1 MSRRNYWIIRKKI
14 MPQHTDHAGVLWH
27 GYYLN
32 WLEEARIDALSKV
45 GIKYIDLIKD
55 GYEMPVVSIE
65 IKYKSPILHGEE
77 ILIESEF
84 VINES
89 PRIKINSNFI
99 GRNNIITTSSSIDL
113 VLINKENF
121 SIVRKKPKFFLEALN
136 KLKNGPKEIKVI
148 TNV

>member
-1 MSRRNYWIIRKKI
+1 

-32 WLEEARIDALSKV
+32 WLEEARIDALFKV
-45 GIKYIDLIKD
+45 GIKYIDLIKY

-136 KLKNGPKEIKVI
+136 KLKNGPK
-148 TNV
+148 

>member
-1 MSRRNYWIIRKKI
+1 MSSRNHWIIRKEV

-99 GRNNIITTSSSIDL
+99 GINNIITTSSSIDL

-121 SIVRKKPKFFLEALN
+121 SIIRKKPKFFLEALN
-136 KLKNGPKEIKVI
+136 KLKNGPK
-148 TNV
+148 

>member
-1 MSRRNYWIIRKKI
+1 MSRRNHWIIRKEV

-65 IKYKSPILHGEE
+65 IKDKSPILHGEE

-136 KLKNGPKEIKVI
+136 KLKNGPK
-148 TNV
+148 

>member
-1 MSRRNYWIIRKKI
+1 MTRRNYWVIRKET

-32 WLEEARIDALSKV
+32 WLEEARIDALFKV

-121 SIVRKKPKFFLEALN
+121 SIVKKKPKFFLEALN
-136 KLKNGPKEIKVI
+136 KLKNGPK
-148 TNV
+148 

>member
-1 MSRRNYWIIRKKI
+1 MSRRNYWIIRKET

-32 WLEEARIDALSKV
+32 WLEEARLDALSKV
-45 GIKYIDLIKD
+45 GIKYIDLVKD

-65 IKYKSPILHGEE
+65 IKYKSPIFHGEV

-84 VINES
+84 IINES
-89 PRIKINSNFI
+89 PRIKINSNFL
-99 GRNNIITTSSSIDL
+99 GRNNIIMTSSSIDL

-121 SIVRKKPKFFLEALN
+121 SIVRKKPRFFLEALN
-136 KLKNGPKEIKVI
+136 KLKNGPKSTK
-148 TNV
+148 

>member
-1 MSRRNYWIIRKKI
+1 MSRRNHWIIRKEV

-32 WLEEARIDALSKV
+32 WLEEARIDALFKV

-84 VINES
+84 EINES

-136 KLKNGPKEIKVI
+136 KLKNGPK
-148 TNV
+148 

>member
-1 MSRRNYWIIRKKI
+1 MSRRNHWIIRKEV

-32 WLEEARIDALSKV
+32 WLEEARIDALFKV

-136 KLKNGPKEIKVI
+136 KLKNGPK
-148 TNV
+148 

>member
-1 MSRRNYWIIRKKI
+1 MTRRNYWIIRKET

-136 KLKNGPKEIKVI
+136 KLKNGPK
-148 TNV
+148 

>member
-1 MSRRNYWIIRKKI
+1 MSRRNHWIIRKEV

-27 GYYLN
+27 GYYIN

-55 GYEMPVVSIE
+55 GYEMPVVNIE

-99 GRNNIITTSSSIDL
+99 GRNNIIMTSSSIDL

-121 SIVRKKPKFFLEALN
+121 SIIRKKPKFFLEALN
-136 KLKNGPKEIKVI
+136 KLKNGPK
-148 TNV
+148 

>member
-1 MSRRNYWIIRKKI
+1 

-55 GYEMPVVSIE
+55 GYEMPVVNIE

-99 GRNNIITTSSSIDL
+99 GRNNIITTSASIDL

-121 SIVRKKPKFFLEALN
+121 SIVRKKPKFFSEALN
-136 KLKNGPKEIKVI
+136 KLKNGPK
-148 TNV
+148 

>member
-1 MSRRNYWIIRKKI
+1 MSKRNNWIIRKQT

-99 GRNNIITTSSSIDL
+99 GINNIITTSSSIDL

-121 SIVRKKPKFFLEALN
+121 SIVRKKPKFFSEALN
-136 KLKNGPKEIKVI
+136 KLKNGPK
-148 TNV
+148 

>member
-1 MSRRNYWIIRKKI
+1 MSRRNHWIIRKDV

-27 GYYLN
+27 GYYIN

-77 ILIESEF
+77 ISIESEF

-136 KLKNGPKEIKVI
+136 KLKNGPK
-148 TNV
+148 

>member
-1 MSRRNYWIIRKKI
+1 MSRRNHWIIRKEV

-45 GIKYIDLIKD
+45 GIKYIDLIND

-136 KLKNGPKEIKVI
+136 KLKNGPK
-148 TNV
+148 

>member
-1 MSRRNYWIIRKKI
+1 MSRRNHWIIRKET

-84 VINES
+84 LINES

-136 KLKNGPKEIKVI
+136 KLKNGPQ
-148 TNV
+148 

>member
-1 MSRRNYWIIRKKI
+1 MSRRNNWIIRKET

-121 SIVRKKPKFFLEALN
+121 SIVRKKPKFFSEALN
-136 KLKNGPKEIKVI
+136 KLKNGPK
-148 TNV
+148 

>member
-1 MSRRNYWIIRKKI
+1 MSRKNHWIIRKEV

-136 KLKNGPKEIKVI
+136 KLKNGPK
-148 TNV
+148 

>member
-1 MSRRNYWIIRKKI
+1 MSRRNYWIIRKET

-55 GYEMPVVSIE
+55 GYELPVVSIE

-136 KLKNGPKEIKVI
+136 KLKNGP
-148 TNV
+148 N

>member
-1 MSRRNYWIIRKKI
+1 MSRRNHWIIRKEV

-32 WLEEARIDALSKV
+32 WLEEARLDALFKV

-77 ILIESEF
+77 ISIESEF

-121 SIVRKKPKFFLEALN
+121 SIIRKKPKFFLEALN
-136 KLKNGPKEIKVI
+136 KLKNGPK
-148 TNV
+148 

>member
-1 MSRRNYWIIRKKI
+1 MSRRNHWIIRKEV

-32 WLEEARIDALSKV
+32 WLEEARIDALFKV

-99 GRNNIITTSSSIDL
+99 GINNIITTSSSIDL

-121 SIVRKKPKFFLEALN
+121 SIVRKKPKFFSEALN
-136 KLKNGPKEIKVI
+136 KLKNGPK
-148 TNV
+148 

>member
-1 MSRRNYWIIRKKI
+1 MSRRNHWIIRKEV

-55 GYEMPVVSIE
+55 GYELPVVSIE

-136 KLKNGPKEIKVI
+136 KLKNGPK
-148 TNV
+148 

>member
-1 MSRRNYWIIRKKI
+1 MTRRNYWVIRKET

-32 WLEEARIDALSKV
+32 WLEEARLDALSKV

-55 GYEMPVVSIE
+55 GFEMPVVSID
-65 IKYKSPILHGEE
+65 IRYKLPIFHGEE

-84 VINES
+84 LSNKS
-89 PRIKINSNFI
+89 PRIKIKSNFI
-99 GRNNIITTSSSIDL
+99 GRNNIIMTSSSIDL
-113 VLINKENF
+113 VLINKEKF

-136 KLKNGPKEIKVI
+136 KLKNGPK
-148 TNV
+148 

>member
-1 MSRRNYWIIRKKI
+1 MSRRNYWIIRKET

-121 SIVRKKPKFFLEALN
+121 SIVRKKPKFLLEALDN
-136 KLKNGPKEIKVI
+136 LKNGPK
-148 TNV
+148 

>member
-1 MSRRNYWIIRKKI
+1 MSRRNYWIIRKETL
-14 MPQHTDHAGVLWH
+14 PQHTDHAGVLWH

-99 GRNNIITTSSSIDL
+99 GINNIITTSSSIDL

-136 KLKNGPKEIKVI
+136 KLKNGPK
-148 TNV
+148 

>member
-1 MSRRNYWIIRKKI
+1 MTRRNYWVIRKET

-27 GYYLN
+27 GNYLN
-32 WLEEARIDALSKV
+32 WLEEARLDALSKV

-55 GYEMPVVSIE
+55 GYEMPVVNIE
-65 IKYKSPILHGEE
+65 IKYRLPIFHGEA
-77 ILIESEF
+77 ILIQSEF
-84 VINES
+84 LINKN
-89 PRIKINSNFI
+89 PRIKIKSNFI

-136 KLKNGPKEIKVI
+136 KLKNGPK
-148 TNV
+148 

>member
-1 MSRRNYWIIRKKI
+1 MSRRNYWIIRKETL
-14 MPQHTDHAGVLWH
+14 PQHTDHAGVLWH

-136 KLKNGPKEIKVI
+136 KLKNGPK
-148 TNV
+148 

>member
-1 MSRRNYWIIRKKI
+1 

-32 WLEEARIDALSKV
+32 WLEEARIDALFKV

-65 IKYKSPILHGEE
+65 IKYKSPIFHGEE

-136 KLKNGPKEIKVI
+136 KLKNGPK
-148 TNV
+148 

>member
-1 MSRRNYWIIRKKI
+1 MSRRNHWIIRKET

-136 KLKNGPKEIKVI
+136 KLKNGPK
-148 TNV
+148 

>member
-1 MSRRNYWIIRKKI
+1 MSRGNHWIIRKGT

-136 KLKNGPKEIKVI
+136 KLKNGPK
-148 TNV
+148 